1 MNDFTKEIIEIIK
14 NIPKGEVM
22 SYGEIAKRAG
32 KPRGAREVSRILHS
46 CSKKYKLPWHRV
58 INSQGKISLTGESGE
73 LQKEILKHEGIK
85 FDRYGKIIKKD

>member
-1 MNDFTKEIIEIIK
+1 
-14 NIPKGEVM
+14 M

-58 INSQGKISLTGESGE
+58 INSQGKISLTGEGGE

-85 FDRYGKIIKKD
+85 FNRYGKIIKKD